1 MLRISRTSTEGRTT
15 LTLEGEIN
23 GRWVEELRSECDRT
37 LDDTEGDR
45 KVVLDLANVSSI
57 DATGLELLRE
67 LTSRCVTVE
76 NCSPYVAE
84 LLRDVIDA
92 DG

>member
-37 LDDTEGDR
+37 LDDTELAPETLQEAR
-45 KVVLDLANVSSI
+45 VQVRRSWPALDLGFGFGVGERTRGPISTDYADVHVSV
-57 DATGLELLRE
+57 
-67 LTSRCVTVE
+67 SRQF
-76 NCSPYVAE
+76 
-84 LLRDVIDA
+84 R
-92 DG
+92 

>member
-1 MLRISRTSTEGRTT
+1 MLRISRTSSEGRTT
-15 LTLEGEIN
+15 LTLEGQIA

-37 LDDTEGDR
+37 LQDVEGDT

-57 DATGLELLRE
+57 DATGLELFRE
-67 LTSRCVTVE
+67 LTTRSVTVE

-84 LLRDVIDA
+84 LLEDVIDA